1 MEADSWWE
9 KIYHSD
15 AWQVVV
21 PIDAH
26 RLRREPN
33 VFVPEVKGA
42 HALARSATSQI
53 PLGLETHCL
62 HRGGR
67 INRSGST
74 PPSEG
79 GQLATPLVSGLPGS
93 RSFLKTERCAF
104 PSLLVWS
111 KVNITH
117 E

>member
-33 VFVPEVKGA
+33 VFVPKVKE
-42 HALARSATSQI
+42 LM
-53 PLGLETHCL
+53 PWP
-62 HRGGR
+62 GR
-67 INRSGST
+67 PR
-74 PPSEG
+74 
-79 GQLATPLVSGLPGS
+79 
-93 RSFLKTERCAF
+93 RRFH
-104 PSLLVWS
+104 LVWRPIAS
-111 KVNITH
+111 IVVGGSVAAGRRLLRRAVNSLPRWFPAFRVRGLS
-117 E
+117 